1 MSRKHLCIVAL
12 IALVS
17 TAGRAEAQ
25 LTVFDPANFVQ
36 NTLTAARSLMEV
48 NNQIMQLE
56 NEATMLINE
65 ARNLTS
71 LPFNIVAQLQATLAR
86 TTTLINQALGITY
99 QLAEA
104 RAKFDGNYPS
114 NYTAG
119 VSGAAM
125 YGDSQI
131 RWFNSL
137 QALRTTVA
145 MQAQAAENLT
155 SDEDSLATLVARSQ
169 AAIGA
174 LQAMQATNQ
183 LLALQSKQTI
193 QDQQLRLTQNR
204 AVALEQARVVA
215 EEARAREVRRRFV
228 GEGVRYTP
236 QAISGFGF

>member
-1 MSRKHLCIVAL
+1 MNRKHLCVVAL

-17 TAGRAEAQ
+17 TANRAEAQ
-25 LTVFDPANFVQ
+25 LTVFDPANFGQ

-71 LPFNIVAQLQATLAR
+71 LPFNIVAQLRATLAQ

-99 QLAEA
+99 QLAQA
-104 RAKFDGNYPS
+104 RAQFDGNYPS
-114 NYTAG
+114 NYTSG

-193 QDQQLRLTQNR
+193 QDQQLRLTQDR
-204 AVALEQARVVA
+204 AVALEQARVVG

-236 QAISGFGF
+236 QTISGFGF

>member
-1 MSRKHLCIVAL
+1 MSRKHLCVVAL
-12 IALVS
+12 IVLLGSA
-17 TAGRAEAQ
+17 ARADAQ
-25 LTVFDPANFVQ
+25 LTVFDPANFGQ

-48 NNQIMQLE
+48 NNQIKQLE

-71 LPFNIVAQLQATLAR
+71 LPFNIVAQLRATLAQ
-86 TTTLINQALGITY
+86 TTALINQAQGIVF
-99 QLAEA
+99 QLAQA
-104 RAKFDGNYPS
+104 RAQFDGGYPMNYSPS
-114 NYTAG
+114 I
-119 VSGAAM
+119 SGATMFA
-125 YGDSQI
+125 DSQQ

-137 QALRTTVA
+137 QALRTTVS
-145 MQAQAAENLT
+145 MQAQAAQNLS

-169 AAIGA
+169 EAIGA

-183 LLALQSKQTI
+183 LLALQSRQTI
-193 QDQQLRLTQNR
+193 QDQQLRLTQDR
-204 AVALEQARVVA
+204 AVALEQARVVG

>member
-1 MSRKHLCIVAL
+1 MSRKHFCVVAL
-12 IALVS
+12 IVLLGGA
-17 TAGRAEAQ
+17 ARAEAQ
-25 LTVFDPANFVQ
+25 LTVFDPANFGQ

-48 NNQIMQLE
+48 NNQIKQLE

-71 LPFNIVAQLQATLAR
+71 LPFNIVAQLRATLAQ
-86 TTTLINQALGITY
+86 TTALINQAQGIVF
-99 QLAEA
+99 QLAQA
-104 RAKFDGNYPS
+104 RAQFDGGYPMNYSPS
-114 NYTAG
+114 I
-119 VSGAAM
+119 SGATMFA
-125 YGDSQI
+125 DSQQ

-137 QALRTTVA
+137 QALRTTVS
-145 MQAQAAENLT
+145 MQAQAAQNLS

-169 AAIGA
+169 EAIGA

-183 LLALQSKQTI
+183 LLALQSRQTI
-193 QDQQLRLTQNR
+193 QDQQLRLTQDR
-204 AVALEQARVVA
+204 AVAVEQARAVG

>member
-1 MSRKHLCIVAL
+1 MIRHHLSIAAF
-12 IALVS
+12 IALLG
-17 TAGRAEAQ
+17 TAPRAEAQ

-56 NEATMLINE
+56 NEATMLLNE

-71 LPFNIVAQLQATLAR
+71 LPFNIVAQLRAALAQ
-86 TTTLINQALGITY
+86 TTALINQAQGIAF
-99 QLAEA
+99 QLAHA
-104 RAKFDGNYPS
+104 RAQFDGGYPM
-114 NYTAG
+114 NYTPNIT
-119 VSGAAM
+119 GATMFA
-125 YGDSQI
+125 DSQQ

-137 QALRTTVA
+137 QALRTTIS
-145 MQAQAAENLT
+145 MQAQAAQNLT

-169 AAIGA
+169 VAIGA

-183 LLALQSKQTI
+183 LLALQSRQTI
-193 QDQQLRLTQNR
+193 QDQQLRLTQDR
-204 AVALEQARVVA
+204 AVALEQARIVG

-236 QAISGFGF
+236 QAIGGFGF

>member
-1 MSRKHLCIVAL
+1 MSRKHLCIFGL
-12 IALVS
+12 IVLLGSA
-17 TAGRAEAQ
+17 ARADAQ
-25 LTVFDPANFVQ
+25 LTVFDPANFGQ

-48 NNQIMQLE
+48 NNQIKQLE

-71 LPFNIVAQLQATLAR
+71 LPFNIVAQLRATLAQ
-86 TTTLINQALGITY
+86 TTALINQAQGIVF
-99 QLAEA
+99 QLAQT
-104 RAKFDGNYPS
+104 RAQFDGGYPMNYSPS
-114 NYTAG
+114 I
-119 VSGAAM
+119 SGATMFA
-125 YGDSQI
+125 DSQQ

-137 QALRTTVA
+137 QALRTTVS
-145 MQAQAAENLT
+145 MQAQAAQNLS

-169 AAIGA
+169 EAIGA

-183 LLALQSKQTI
+183 LLALQSRQTI
-193 QDQQLRLTQNR
+193 QDQQLRLTQDR
-204 AVALEQARVVA
+204 AVALEQARVVG

>member
-1 MSRKHLCIVAL
+1 MSRKHLCMVAL
-12 IALVS
+12 IALLGS
-17 TAGRAEAQ
+17 AARAEAQ

-71 LPFNIVAQLQATLAR
+71 LPFNIVAQLRATLAR

-99 QLAEA
+99 QLAQA
-104 RAKFDGNYPS
+104 RAQFDGNYPS
-114 NYTAG
+114 NYTSG

-193 QDQQLRLTQNR
+193 QDQQLRLTQDR
-204 AVALEQARVVA
+204 AVALEQARVVG
-215 EEARAREVRRRFV
+215 EEVRAREVRRRFV

-236 QAISGFGF
+236 QAIGGFGF